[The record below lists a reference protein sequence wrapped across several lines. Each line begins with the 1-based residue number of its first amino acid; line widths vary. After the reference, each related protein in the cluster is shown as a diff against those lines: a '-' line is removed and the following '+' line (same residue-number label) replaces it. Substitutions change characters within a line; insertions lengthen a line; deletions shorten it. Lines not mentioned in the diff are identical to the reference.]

1 VPFCFGVGLGYLL
14 GARGSRRMG
23 WYGAMGV
30 VNDTTTEFSID
41 ERDEGEMRLCG
52 GMTLYMEKQGKGWL
66 QGRAA

>member
-41 ERDEGEMRLCG
+41 EHYQG
-52 GMTLYMEKQGKGWL
+52 YMEKLGK
-66 QGRAA
+66 